1 MGRGHHREDKTKS
14 EKEDIKIARRVD
26 GFSTVIHFYKW
37 IKPKMQSDCCYFA
50 GYGRI
55 IKGGTFCE
63 TKD

>member
-1 MGRGHHREDKTKS
+1 MGRGHRNGKISKF

-37 IKPKMQSDCCYFA
+37 IKPILQSESSYFH

-55 IKGGTFCE
+55 LKGGTFCE